1 MLVHENR
8 KNNNLAYSC
17 QGDSTVTDHVAQS
30 QHSSDSEANQIT
42 FRRTALARSISAAVL
57 ASVAGTAA
65 AQQIE
70 EITVTA
76 TKRAESIQD
85 VPLAITAF
93 TGDFVKDV
101 NLDDVKDLVTFTP
114 GVTGNSHDSFID
126 AISIRGVRTQDF
138 GIGGDP
144 SAAFFKNNLYEGRN
158 GAVISSLYDMERAEV
173 LRGPQGFLFGRNAAG
188 GAFSVHTK
196 RPNLDGSTDGYVELD
211 AGERGHFTLEGGFTA
226 ALSDTFAVRLAG
238 YHSQED
244 GYVRNA
250 FNPSRDLIGHDKS
263 AFRLSGLYATDRM
276 QVFFSADYE
285 DQERDGSVYR
295 PSEVSPFWDYW
306 QDLIGTVELPANP
319 RDANLDLVAGN
330 NDDAKS
336 TNLGL
341 HVDYDFDKMSL
352 SWSAGFKDHDYLY
365 NEDYDGTPINAET
378 YRQDQKGDYLQTEI
392 RLTSNT
398 DGPLSWYAGVSYYKE
413 DIDVNFLST
422 TDEEVVCAY
431 YGYYY
436 GVDNCADYFDYWQ
449 AYFDAAYYPGYIT
462 VGSFVP
468 SSNGRFDERN
478 IVNGRYNGWAAY
490 VDLSYQMNE
499 QWDVSLGLRYNYDEK
514 KFTTEAPR
522 PASML
527 QNYFLLGYMTEPL
540 TDKNDWSELTPRL
553 IVRYIPNSDTTLFA
567 SYTEGYKSGGFGT
580 FSLNPPIFQ
589 WFGDGPDELL
599 TMADGFRPAQ
609 FRPEEVKSYE
619 VGYKGLLADG
629 TAQLDVTAFVY
640 EYNDLQVNFFDQG
653 ARVGNAGSVDG
664 LGLEATLQWAIN
676 ENFNLVAS
684 AGYLDTEA
692 TGLQFL
698 CGGDPD
704 ADGFLDGNPDGC
716 EGSKLFWAPD
726 ISGSMLL
733 KGNFPTANGAIV
745 GNIEMF
751 FETERGRGYEDIVD
765 SDIDAYQEWA
775 LRLGYESD
783 NNWNLT
789 AYVEN
794 LTDELTWDGAANNG
808 GIIPPFYFGP
818 SRPRTAGLRFG
829 YYFE

>member
-1 MLVHENR
+1 M
-8 KNNNLAYSC
+8 
-17 QGDSTVTDHVAQS
+17 
-30 QHSSDSEANQIT
+30 T
-42 FRRTALARSISAAVL
+42 FRKTALAQSVSAVVL
-57 ASVAGTAA
+57 ASVAGTGA
-65 AQQIE
+65 AQ
-70 EITVTA
+70 EIDEVIVTA

-101 NLDDVKDLVTFTP
+101 NLDDIKDLVTFTP
-114 GVTGNSHDSFID
+114 GVTGNSKDSFID

-158 GAVISSLYDMERAEV
+158 GSVISSLYDMERAEV
-173 LRGPQGFLFGRNAAG
+173 LRGPQGFLFGRNAVG

-196 RPNLDGSTDGYVELD
+196 RPNLEGNRDGYVEFD
-211 AGERGHFTLEGGFTA
+211 AGERGHFTVEGGFTA
-226 ALSDTFAVRLAG
+226 ALSDAFAIRLAG
-238 YHSQED
+238 YHSEED
-244 GYVRNA
+244 GYVNNA
-250 FNPSRDLIGHDKS
+250 FDPSNDLIGHDKT
-263 AFRLSGLYATDRM
+263 AFRLSGLYATERM
-276 QVFFSADYE
+276 EMLFTVGLE
-285 DQERDGSVYR
+285 DQKRDGSVYR

-306 QDLIGTVELPANP
+306 QSLIGTVTLPEDQ

-330 NDDAKS
+330 SDDAES
-336 TNLGL
+336 VNVGL
-341 HVDYDFDKMSL
+341 HVDYDFDNMAL
-352 SWSAGFKDHDYLY
+352 SWSTGFKDHDYLY
-365 NEDYDGTPINAET
+365 NEDYDATPINAET
-378 YRQDQKGDYLQTEI
+378 YRQDQTGDYFQTEL
-392 RLTSNT
+392 RLTSTT

-413 DIDVNFLST
+413 NIDVNFLST

-436 GVDNCADYFDYWQ
+436 GVNNCADYFDYWQ
-449 AYFDAAYYPGYIT
+449 AYYNYLDYLYPGYYDFT
-462 VGSFVP
+462 VGPFSP

-490 VDLSYQMNE
+490 VDLSYQLND
-499 QWDVSLGLRYNYDEK
+499 QWDVSLGVRYTYDEK

-522 PASML
+522 PESLL

-540 TDKNDWSELTPRL
+540 TDKNDWDDVTPRL
-553 IVRYIPNSDTTLFA
+553 VVRYRPNDDTMLFA

-589 WFGDGPDELL
+589 WFGDGPDPLL

-609 FRPEEVKSYE
+609 FDPEDVKSYE
-619 VGYKGLLADG
+619 VGYKGRLAG
-629 TAQLDVTAFVY
+629 GKAQLDVTAFVY
-640 EYNDLQVNFFDQG
+640 EYTDLQVNFFDQG

-664 LGLEATLQWAIN
+664 MGLEATLQWAIN
-676 ENFNLVAS
+676 ENFDLIAS
-684 AGYLDTEA
+684 AGWLDTEA

-698 CGGDPD
+698 CGGAPD
-704 ADGFLDGNPDGC
+704 ADGFLDGNPEAC
-716 EGSKLFWAPD
+716 EGTKLFWAPD
-726 ISGSMLL
+726 VSGSMLL

-751 FETERGRGYEDIVD
+751 FESKRGRGYEDIID
-765 SDIDAYQEWA
+765 SEIDAYQEWA
-775 LRLGYESD
+775 LRLGYESN

-818 SRPRTAGLRFG
+818 SRPRTAGVRFG
-829 YYFE
+829 YFFE

>member
-1 MLVHENR
+1 MTTN
-8 KNNNLAYSC
+8 
-17 QGDSTVTDHVAQS
+17 VAQPQQTKNIAS
-30 QHSSDSEANQIT
+30 HQIT
-42 FRRTALARSISAAVL
+42 FRKTALAQSISAIVL
-57 ASVAGTAA
+57 ASVSGTAA
-65 AQQIE
+65 AQVIDE
-70 EITVTA
+70 VIVTA

-158 GAVISSLYDMERAEV
+158 GSVISSLYDIERAEV
-173 LRGPQGFLFGRNAAG
+173 LRGPQGFLFGRNAVG
-188 GAFSVHTK
+188 GAFSVITK
-196 RPNLDGSTDGYVELD
+196 RPNLEGNSDGYIELD

-238 YHSQED
+238 YHSEED
-244 GYVRNA
+244 GYVNNA
-250 FNPSRDLIGHDKS
+250 FDPSRDFIGHDKS
-263 AFRLSGLYATDRM
+263 AIRLSGLYATDR
-276 QVFFSADYE
+276 VEVLFTADYE
-285 DQERDGSVYR
+285 DQTRDGSVYR
-295 PSEVSPFWDYW
+295 AAEQSPQWELW
-306 QDLIGTVELPANP
+306 QSLIGSVSYPADQ
-319 RDANLDLVAGN
+319 RDANFDFVRGS
-330 NDDAKS
+330 NDDATS

-352 SWSAGFKDHDYLY
+352 SWSTGFKDHDYLY
-365 NEDYDGTPINAET
+365 NEDYDSTPINAET

-398 DGPLSWYAGVSYYKE
+398 DSALSWYAGVSYYKE
-413 DIDVNFLST
+413 NIDVDFEST
-422 TDEEVVCAY
+422 TDEEVICAY

-436 GVDNCADYFDYWQ
+436 GVDNCTDYFAYWE
-449 AYFDAAYYPGYIT
+449 YNYPGL
-462 VGSFVP
+462 VGAFVP
-468 SSNGRFDERN
+468 SSTGRMDERN
-478 IVNGRYNGWAAY
+478 IVNGRFNGWAAY
-490 VDLSYQMNE
+490 VDLSYQINE
-499 QWDVSLGLRYNYDEK
+499 MWDVSLGLRYTYDEK
-514 KFTTEAPR
+514 KFTTEALR
-522 PASML
+522 PESLL

-540 TDKNDWSELTPRL
+540 TDKNDWSKVTPRL
-553 IVRYIPNSDTTLFA
+553 IVRYLPNDDTTLYA

-589 WFGDGPDELL
+589 WFGDGADPLL
-599 TMADGFRPAQ
+599 TQADGFRPAQ

-619 VGYKGLLADG
+619 VGYKGLLG
-629 TAQLDVTAFVY
+629 GGRAQLDLTAFVY
-640 EYNDLQVNFFDQG
+640 EYTDLQVNFFDQG

-664 LGLEATLQWAIN
+664 KGLEATLQWALS
-676 ENFNLVAS
+676 EKLDLVAS
-684 AGYLDTEA
+684 AGYLDTKA
-692 TGLQFL
+692 TGIQFL
-698 CGGDPD
+698 CGGAPDVDGLLDGDPD
-704 ADGFLDGNPDGC
+704 AC
-716 EGSKLFWAPD
+716 EGAKLFWAPD
-726 ISGSMLL
+726 ISGSVLL

-745 GNIEMF
+745 GNVEMF
-751 FETERGRGYEDIVD
+751 FESERGRGYEDISDTEID
-765 SDIDAYQEWA
+765 SYQEWA
-775 LRLGYESD
+775 LRLGYESN

-794 LTDELTWDGAANNG
+794 LTNELTWDGAANNS
-808 GIIPPFYFGP
+808 GIVPPFYFGP